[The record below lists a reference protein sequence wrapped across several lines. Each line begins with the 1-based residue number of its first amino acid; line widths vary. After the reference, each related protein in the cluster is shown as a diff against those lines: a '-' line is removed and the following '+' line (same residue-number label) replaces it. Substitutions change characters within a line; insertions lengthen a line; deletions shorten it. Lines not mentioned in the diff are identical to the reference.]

1 VARQLVRGTPTLVW
15 SQAVLL
21 GLVVTILV
29 GCSSPPIA
37 PLYTQEELE
46 AIRERHNGWGHPNLL
61 DGFCERR

>member
-1 VARQLVRGTPTLVW
+1 MVW

-46 AIRERHNGWGHPNLL
+46 AIRERHNGWWHPNLL